1 MKNEIN
7 ISDILLERP
16 VGFTIEE
23 KRFYIYPLSLGKLT
37 LISEITK
44 ASGLNMQYMVLN
56 PLLEVQS
63 MVERNKELAA
73 RIVAYGTCQGRD
85 VFDEDLVSGRASFFK
100 ENMEDGD
107 MTTLL
112 IAILTNDKTDKAI
125 SQLGIDDE
133 QRRMQKVVSLTDNK
147 HNVSFG
153 GSSVYGTVIDAA
165 CERYG
170 WTMDYV
176 LWGISYSN
184 LRLLLAD
191 KVSQMYLNDDE
202 LKKCRGLLT
211 RRSDRVNVDKNPG
224 LAREIIKAQFKD

>member
-1 MKNEIN
+1 
-7 ISDILLERP
+7 
-16 VGFTIEE
+16 
-23 KRFYIYPLSLGKLT
+23 
-37 LISEITK
+37 
-44 ASGLNMQYMVLN
+44 
-56 PLLEVQS
+56 
-63 MVERNKELAA
+63 
-73 RIVAYGTCQGRD
+73 
-85 VFDEDLVSGRASFFK
+85 
-100 ENMEDGD
+100 MEDGD

-112 IAILTNDKTDKAI
+112 IAILTNDKTDKMI

-133 QRRMQKVVSLTDNK
+133 QRRMQKVMSLTDNK

-153 GSSVYGTVIDAA
+153 GSSVYGTIIDAA

-202 LKKCRGLLT
+202 LKKCRGLLH
-211 RRSDRVNVDKNPG
+211 RRSDRVSVDKNPE